1 MRSGVLC
8 VPGMTPAEREELT
21 PAPTAADEGDWRNRI
36 RPIAI
41 VVFRRADGAILAA
54 PGYDNVK
61 QQRFYRPLG
70 GEIEFWERAE
80 DAARREIREEVGAE
94 ITGLKLLGV
103 EENIFTYL
111 GARGHE
117 LVWTFEASFADSS
130 FYERDVVPC
139 LEGDAAFEAHWVPLS
154 LFERGEA
161 PLYPEGLLD
170 VLTKSESQAL

>member
-1 MRSGVLC
+1 MRSLAPKALLVSK
-8 VPGMTPAEREELT
+8 PDDQELT
-21 PAPTAADEGDWRNRI
+21 RAPTAADEGDWRGRI

-41 VVFRRADGAILAA
+41 VVFRRPDGCILAA
-54 PGYDNVK
+54 PGYDLVK

-94 ITGLKLLGV
+94 ITDVRLLNV
-103 EENIFTYL
+103 VENIFTFL

-117 LVWTFEASFADSS
+117 LVWSFEASFKDPA
-130 FYERDVVPC
+130 FYEGDVVHC
-139 LEGDAAFEAHWVPLS
+139 REGDAHFEANWVPLS

-161 PLYPEGLLD
+161 PLYPDRLLEA
-170 VLTKSESQAL
+170 LTKNPLE